1 MRNEY
6 KAKQI
11 VGIIT
16 GARVAELHSSMP
28 GVQAVPGLI
37 LDEAPFFSIVNFQHF
52 TVRLLIVGVQEGQAG
67 ETLRYGGP

>member
-6 KAKQI
+6 KAKHI

-16 GARVAELHSSMP
+16 GARVAEFHSSTP
-28 GVQAVPGLI
+28 RVQAVPGLI

-67 ETLRYGGP
+67 ETLRDRGP